1 MGECMQM
8 LGGRG
13 GFQAEAEAGGDCQ
26 VEDIQFEG
34 NGGEG
39 GTKVF
44 QLSGKNEACQV
55 REPNIHEL
63 PKDKDFE
70 HYEIRKLEGGDLPE
84 GLAADISRSTSCF
97 KIQHGGQS
105 GHVCILFS

>member
-13 GFQAEAEAGGDCQ
+13 DFQAEAETGGDCQ
-26 VEDIQFEG
+26 VEDIQFKG

-44 QLSGKNEACQV
+44 QLSGKNEICQV
-55 REPNIHEL
+55 
-63 PKDKDFE
+63 
-70 HYEIRKLEGGDLPE
+70 
-84 GLAADISRSTSCF
+84 
-97 KIQHGGQS
+97 
-105 GHVCILFS
+105 

>member
-44 QLSGKNEACQV
+44 QLSGKNEICQV
-55 REPNIHEL
+55 
-63 PKDKDFE
+63 
-70 HYEIRKLEGGDLPE
+70 
-84 GLAADISRSTSCF
+84 
-97 KIQHGGQS
+97 
-105 GHVCILFS
+105 